1 MKVRLANSIRW
12 RHAAQPDGTTKPE
25 SNTRF
30 VRWSDGS
37 LQVTRTSRHRSTV
50 GFSAMLT
57 PEHE

>member
-12 RHAAQPDGTTKPE
+12 RHVAQPDGTTKAE

-37 LQVTRTSRHRSTV
+37 LQVTRASCTHQILV
-50 GFSAMLT
+50 H
-57 PEHE
+57 PC

>member
-12 RHAAQPDGTTKPE
+12 RHVAQPDGTTKPE

-37 LQVTRTSRHRSTV
+37 LQVSVPVAHTSAQS
-50 GFSAMLT
+50 SAS
-57 PEHE
+57 

>member
-12 RHAAQPDGTTKPE
+12 RHAAQPDGTMKPE

-37 LQVTRTSRHRSTV
+37 LQVICTCSTHHNAV
-50 GFSAMLT
+50 QSN
-57 PEHE
+57 PC